1 MKKAQTF
8 TIEELPRQFPEELYA
23 AASFTFQFQYLES
36 LNLIYIKPKPTEAAH
51 KFFLMYEE
59 GSTTFRRHNIS
70 KDPSLKKLNKH

>member
-51 KFFLMYEE
+51 KFF
-59 GSTTFRRHNIS
+59 
-70 KDPSLKKLNKH
+70 

>member
-36 LNLIYIKPKPTEAAH
+36 LNLIYIKPKPLQ
-51 KFFLMYEE
+51 KQPISFFNV
-59 GSTTFRRHNIS
+59 RRRFDYFQKAQH
-70 KDPSLKKLNKH
+70 L

>member
-23 AASFTFQFQYLES
+23 AASFTLKFQYLES

-51 KFFLMYEE
+51 KFFFNVRKVRLLSE
-59 GSTTFRRHNIS
+59 GTT
-70 KDPSLKKLNKH
+70 SLKIHL